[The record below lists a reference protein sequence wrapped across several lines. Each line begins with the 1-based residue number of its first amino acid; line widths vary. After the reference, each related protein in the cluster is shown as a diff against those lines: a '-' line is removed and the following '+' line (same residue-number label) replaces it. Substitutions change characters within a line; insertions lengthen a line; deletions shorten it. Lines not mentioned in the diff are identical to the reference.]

1 MKKTSQRFT
10 QGRLGAL
17 FFFLLVLAFL
27 CLTSLAS
34 WVRQMALFRH
44 ERESG
49 AYGASA
55 HLLTSFL
62 ADALVCRVLPP
73 ILLAATVRPLAGLR
87 YGSLPGLCGGLV
99 VFNVGVAAVLAA
111 CGAGARSGQEALAM
125 GCLFVLFSALLS
137 GYLVARDDLPSAWGA
152 LVWVSPF
159 AHAFEALVVNE
170 FR

>member
-1 MKKTSQRFT
+1 M
-10 QGRLGAL
+10 
-17 FFFLLVLAFL
+17 FFLLLLLAFL

-49 AYGASA
+49 AYGALA
-55 HLLTSFL
+55 HLVTSFL

-73 ILLAATVRPLAGLR
+73 VLFAVTVRPLAGLR
-87 YGSLPGLCGGLV
+87 YGSLPGLIGGLV
-99 VFNVGVAAVLAA
+99 VFNVVVAAVLAA
-111 CGAGARSGQEALAM
+111 CGAGAKSPQEALAM

-137 GYLVARDDLPSAWGA
+137 GYLVARDDLPFLWGG
-152 LVWVSPF
+152 LVWASPF
-159 AHAFEALVVNE
+159 AHGFEALAINE

>member
-1 MKKTSQRFT
+1 MATSPP

-49 AYGASA
+49 AYGAFS
-55 HLLTSFL
+55 HLVTSFL
-62 ADALVCRVLPP
+62 ADALVCRVVPP
-73 ILLAATVRPLAGLR
+73 VLLAATVRPLAGLR
-87 YGSLPGLCGGLV
+87 YGSLAGLCGGLV
-99 VFNVGVAAVLAA
+99 VFNVATAAVLSA
-111 CGAGARSGQEALAM
+111 CGAGAKSGQEALAM

-137 GYLVARDDLPSAWGA
+137 GYLVARDDLPSVWGG